1 MLKIVSSAL
10 LAKLKETLNKL
21 MLDLLDSMILYSIK
35 FCWFYKKDM
44 F

>member
-35 FCWFYKKDM
+35 FC
-44 F
+44 